1 MCFICIDM
9 EKGKLTKDEAR
20 RAFGEMIQVGDE
32 YTEESEH
39 YLDVALALDEEE
51 RKNKILTKK

>member
-1 MCFICIDM
+1 M

-32 YTEESEH
+32 YSEESEH
-39 YLDVALALDEEE
+39 YLDVAIALDEEE